1 MGKKGGQNFGEKD
14 DRHQFF
20 FKTSKISPGIPASEN
35 RNRNLSNFS
44 TSPHVRCEMM

>member
-20 FKTSKISPGIPASEN
+20 FKTSKISPGIRESESESEQF
-35 RNRNLSNFS
+35 LHD
-44 TSPHVRCEMM
+44 PHVR